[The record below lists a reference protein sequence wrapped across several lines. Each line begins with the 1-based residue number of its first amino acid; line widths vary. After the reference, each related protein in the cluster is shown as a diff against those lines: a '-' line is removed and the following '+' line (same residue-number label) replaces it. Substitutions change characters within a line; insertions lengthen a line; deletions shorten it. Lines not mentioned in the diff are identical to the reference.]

1 MQVSARWITNRNF
14 DLLWYI
20 GACLTSYALIYLN
33 LGLGISALFLWWL
46 WIVTVDGPH
55 IFATFSR
62 TYLDTEE
69 RHRRAGLLLGSLLWF
84 LLGPVMLLAAVFSKN
99 LLPFLVFLTFAQ
111 LWAYWH
117 VVRQHYGFLVLYQKK
132 NGEPAG
138 KKNPVDYWIFYI
150 LMLAPFLSFLL
161 RHPDARQYFGLG
173 ANLTQTDQAAL
184 WIIHG
189 AILGA
194 VLLYIGKETARVAKG
209 HSFNV
214 PKNLFLM
221 ACIPLHLFLFLHPYV
236 STHLALPLFAVYV
249 TFYHNVQYHG
259 IVWFYNRNR
268 YGRGEDT
275 AKFGLASL
283 VSRNFLMY
291 YAAGLLFT
299 LIYRSANW
307 SFIGGVDVAF
317 SIDPDS
323 LHTMTFAQLLTL
335 GFWWGFAFH
344 HYYLDQKIWKV
355 SKDQQLNKDL
365 QIGEMANKSEPSES
379 AHEPVRLIS
388 TLS

>member
-1 MQVSARWITNRNF
+1 MQVTARWITNRNF

-55 IFATFSR
+55 IFATISR

-69 RHRRAGLLLGSLLWF
+69 RQQKARLLLRSLLWF
-84 LLGPVMLLAAVFSKN
+84 LLGPATLLVAFFSKN
-99 LLPFLVFLTFAQ
+99 LFAFLLFLTFAQ
-111 LWAYWH
+111 MWAYWH

-132 NGEPAG
+132 NGEVTG
-138 KKNPVDYWIFYI
+138 KKNPIDYWIFYV
-150 LMLAPFLSFLL
+150 LMLFPFVSFLL
-161 RHPDARQYFGLG
+161 RHPEARQYFGLG
-173 ANLTQTDQAAL
+173 SVLTPADQVAL
-184 WIIHG
+184 WLIHG
-189 AILGA
+189 AILAA
-194 VLLYIGKETARVAKG
+194 VLLYIGKEAARVAQG
-209 HSFNV
+209 ESLNL
-214 PKNLFLM
+214 PKNLFLL
-221 ACIPLHLFLFLHPYV
+221 ACVPLHLLLFLHPYI
-236 STHLALPLFAVYV
+236 STHLELSLFAVYV

-268 YGRGEDT
+268 YGRDKGS
-275 AKFGLASL
+275 AKYGLASR

-299 LIYRSANW
+299 LVYRLANW

-317 SIDPDS
+317 SITPDS
-323 LHTMTFAQLLTL
+323 LRAMTFGQLLTL
-335 GFWWGFAFH
+335 AFWWGFAFN

-355 SKDQQLNKDL
+355 SKDRQLNKDL
-365 QIGEMANKSEPSES
+365 QLTETPPASSLPQSD
-379 AHEPVRLIS
+379 HEPARLIS
-388 TLS
+388 SLS